1 MQRIIDTRIVNP
13 ETGEISFGDDA
24 IQETEFPDGMEP
36 EVFMDSQGREIPNPN
51 PIVIHLPSGPVTDFD
66 RVRELIRRELSIE
79 AAAREEET
87 MEEANDF
94 DVEGDMFPVS
104 PHEYTEDTE
113 KADLEALALEEE
125 RQKRAKAKG
134 KPSKPAASAAEK
146 NLEEDGVQPAQPDPG
161 DTPAS

>member
-1 MQRIIDTRIVNP
+1 MKTTIDTRIVNP

-79 AAAREEET
+79 AERNGEESI
-87 MEEANDF
+87 EEANDF
-94 DVEGDMFPVS
+94 EVEGDMFPVS
-104 PHEYTEDTE
+104 PHEYDEDTE
-113 KADLEALALEEE
+113 KADYEALAAEQE
-125 RQKRAKAKG
+125 RQKRSKARK
-134 KPSKPAASAAEK
+134 KPSRPAADDAAKEVD
-146 NLEEDGVQPAQPDPG
+146 EDGVQPAQPDPG